1 MHPEL
6 GQKENV
12 SIQVR
17 CVNIVGEMV
26 IRVRDKVR
34 DLEFESYIPHIFFLL
49 SLIPICSSR
58 LLPPV
63 VNVVVNREKKRFPC
77 SDCINYEVTSD

>member
-49 SLIPICSSR
+49 LYAFLVLTGTKDR
-58 LLPPV
+58 HL
-63 VNVVVNREKKRFPC
+63 
-77 SDCINYEVTSD
+77 